1 LTIGRFC
8 EIRGLPCTFD
18 TKPRPRRRSDIPSSD
33 DAKNPTDNIPASN
46 IHVGE
51 LPYDK
56 ISPQASRF
64 PVPPR
69 PLRSGSEQ
77 SSLLSPASTISHNSP
92 QTTRQYLSLQQ
103 LTSPTSPTPIH
114 ASLSSPR
121 PDINQSSCDIQKYID
136 DRAKHSLELGKNLT
150 AHFVGLSGEQ
160 DTNLFSSIRYNVLNE
175 TKFIDFN
182 IRQVYAGNP
191 VTGTPP
197 IHFSI
202 LHDLFPERDQ
212 RAKRVA
218 SDAIESHIRGY
229 GDALLRLYFRFVHP
243 ILPIL
248 SKAATVMAYAT
259 DKLSIPASLRGAI
272 YGLACA
278 FWTQDPLLKDTSPIS
293 QHELFEH
300 AHAALNR
307 ELDSPK
313 LSTLQACLLILHEQP
328 DLSGTTESP
337 RIWMLACQAT
347 ACAQAL
353 GLHQDPSLW
362 SLPMWEKRIRKR
374 LWWATYICDIWS
386 SICHGNPP
394 HIPADSFDTSNLSIE
409 DLDSDENVL
418 GLPGCYLLDESNRIL
433 ESRNAVRFLENVK
446 LTKILGSVLKD
457 ALYVLYI
464 LGN

>member
-1 LTIGRFC
+1 M
-8 EIRGLPCTFD
+8 
-18 TKPRPRRRSDIPSSD
+18 
-33 DAKNPTDNIPASN
+33 
-46 IHVGE
+46 
-51 LPYDK
+51 
-56 ISPQASRF
+56 
-64 PVPPR
+64 
-69 PLRSGSEQ
+69 
-77 SSLLSPASTISHNSP
+77 
-92 QTTRQYLSLQQ
+92 
-103 LTSPTSPTPIH
+103 SPTPPIH
-114 ASLSSPR
+114 ASLSSSN
-121 PDINQSSCDIQKYID
+121 DSSRDLQKYLD
-136 DRAKHSLELGKNLT
+136 DRTKSSLELGKSLT

-182 IRQVYAGNP
+182 IRQVYVGNP

-218 SDAIESHIRGY
+218 SDAIESHIRGN

-248 SKAATVMAYAT
+248 SKAATVMAYTT

-278 FWTQDPLLKDTSPIS
+278 FWTQDPLLKDIHPIS

-362 SLPMWEKRIRKR
+362 SLPIWEKRVRKR
-374 LWWATYICDIWS
+374 LWWATYMCDIWS

-418 GLPGCYLLDESNRIL
+418 GLPGCHLLDEGDRIL

-446 LTKILGSVLKD
+446 LTKILASVLKD
-457 ALYVLYI
+457 ALYVLYL
-464 LGN
+464 LGD